1 MKGGYREKSQ
11 SDKRVGRGKE
21 NYMIKQYIKLCKVKI
36 SLFSVFS
43 AVAGFLVSSFQ
54 MEGKIIVV
62 ILGVFCLASGSSAL
76 NQVQEKDIDK
86 LMRRTRNRP
95 IPAGKIHPLHALYFS
110 VVLICLGIFVLYE
123 GASPAVSALGL
134 CAVIWYNGVYT
145 YLKRRSPFAI
155 IPGSLI
161 GAIPPAIGWL
171 AGGSSPLDPKLFAF
185 CLFFFFWQ
193 IPHFWLFLLNYG
205 NEYKE
210 AGLPSVK
217 ESFGGE
223 SFLRIIFHWIVATAV
238 FCLLIPIYGLVHYP
252 PVMVALLGS
261 SSWLIWQGIR
271 LIRGNSFDKSVV
283 FTKVNHF
290 MFVVLFLLSIDG
302 LHLHMAG
309 M

>member
-1 MKGGYREKSQ
+1 MKGGYRRRAQ
-11 SDKRVGRGKE
+11 TDKRVGRGKE

-43 AVAGFLVSSFQ
+43 AVTGFLISSSH
-54 MEGKIIVV
+54 MEGKIVAV

-95 IPAGKIHPLHALYFS
+95 IPAGKIYPLHALYFS

-123 GASPAVSALGL
+123 EAGAAVSVLGL

-145 YLKRRSPFAI
+145 YLKRKSPFAI

-171 AGGSSPLDPKLFAF
+171 AGGSSLLDPKLFALCF
-185 CLFFFFWQ
+185 FFFFWQ
-193 IPHFWLFLLNYG
+193 IPHFWLFLLRYG
-205 NEYKE
+205 DEYKE

-217 ESFGGE
+217 EIFGGE
-223 SFLRIIFHWIVATAV
+223 SFLRIVFHWIVATAV
-238 FCLLIPIYGLVHYP
+238 FCLLIPIYGLVHSP
-252 PVMVALLGS
+252 LIKVALLGS
-261 SSWLIWQGIR
+261 SFWLVWQGIH
-271 LIRGNSFDKSVV
+271 LIRGNNLNYSVT
-283 FTKVNHF
+283 FAKVNHF

-302 LHLHMAG
+302 LHMVG